1 MKLGHLNTVILDHLK
16 SIKGTRSCFTLSSDK
31 KIITD
36 TDTTDSTILPIFPR
50 TAKIRIIC
58 NPKKKGIMEPLEAKK
73 LIHYVNF
80 HFSER
85 TKSILFFAL
94 RAAIYVVGP
103 SYFRNHRI

>member
-1 MKLGHLNTVILDHLK
+1 
-16 SIKGTRSCFTLSSDK
+16 
-31 KIITD
+31 
-36 TDTTDSTILPIFPR
+36 
-50 TAKIRIIC
+50 
-58 NPKKKGIMEPLEAKK
+58 MEPLEAKK